1 MAEVEPR
8 APCVRRRPRRVLL
21 RKVREHLRPRA
32 PLSVCPTRS
41 RPSCAAR
48 RLPPRTTSS
57 RRRRRVHG
65 IERLYRASTSDAPVR
80 TDGPERVKPFF
91 LGAVRRNLKIVPRA
105 SLVVFS
111 CEQLR
116 YNPLYAHHR
125 RTNPPRLVL
134 DALTHD
140 IVRDGGEDLG
150 LHVLQGET
158 SLGPATVR
166 LVTICLPA
174 LCAAA
179 FAASVRRAA
188 LEEVVAALGV
198 LDVLDADVNA
208 LPSDATTDLERE
220 EGGWRRESAF

>member
-1 MAEVEPR
+1 
-8 APCVRRRPRRVLL
+8 
-21 RKVREHLRPRA
+21 
-32 PLSVCPTRS
+32 
-41 RPSCAAR
+41 
-48 RLPPRTTSS
+48 
-57 RRRRRVHG
+57 
-65 IERLYRASTSDAPVR
+65 
-80 TDGPERVKPFF
+80 
-91 LGAVRRNLKIVPRA
+91 
-105 SLVVFS
+105 LVVFS

-158 SLGPATVR
+158 VAGPSHGALGDNLLASLVR
-166 LVTICLPA
+166 RRLRRV
-174 LCAAA
+174 
-179 FAASVRRAA
+179 VRRAA

-208 LPSDATTDLERE
+208 LPSDATTDLRE
-220 EGGWRRESAF
+220 GRRGGWRRESAF